1 MINNKSK
8 NLRDKIPVKERIAVE
23 DQTKNTWSNVNKTT
37 PASNVLI
44 PTESQVIAAKKW
56 VDENE
61 K

>member
-1 MINNKSK
+1 MINSKSK
-8 NLRDKIPVKERIAVE
+8 KLRDKIPVKERIAVE
-23 DQTKNTWSNVNKTT
+23 DKEPGTWSGVDKTT